1 MEIKETEEA
10 PLIDNSWH
18 LGQCFPS
25 FKEKKKRRR
34 KGKKGER
41 GKKEE
46 EEERSSSETEREP

>member
-1 MEIKETEEA
+1 MEIKEIEEA

-34 KGKKGER
+34 KRKKGER
-41 GKKEE
+41 GKREE
-46 EEERSSSETEREP
+46 EEERSSSETG